1 MNIRIQ
7 NNKVAQNDQNIWDL
21 ICWLPV
27 VLWCH
32 FKYCRVCTS
41 QSSIRNS
48 ITCDMMRGPW
58 LTIKERHLVQGF
70 LFYTFS
76 ENRRAP
82 GAHFAWVFGYSL
94 EFFLKVAWVF
104 SRLLE
109 FPEKINY
116 FMQIL
121 EGKCSFFARF
131 AQFLSNFGLNIHKKC
146 LLLLKKCWDFLKK
159 NCHVLKISR
168 SLGFLKK

>member
-1 MNIRIQ
+1 M
-7 NNKVAQNDQNIWDL
+7 
-21 ICWLPV
+21 
-27 VLWCH
+27 
-32 FKYCRVCTS
+32 
-41 QSSIRNS
+41 
-48 ITCDMMRGPW
+48 
-58 LTIKERHLVQGF
+58 LTISRFLFTNHAEISRYDSRPNWLVTILSKSCVFLNGFLPHFLKEQFVHGQGF

-121 EGKCSFFARF
+121 EEKCSFFARF

-146 LLLLKKCWDFLKK
+146 LLLLKKCWDFSKK
-159 NCHVLKISR
+159 NCHVLKISK